1 MKIKELRRLIAEKK
15 KEARKL
21 LDEDKLKEAE
31 DITAE
36 IRELERKVEVAKA
49 IEDEEFRELKEQK
62 KKEDKEEQEE
72 KEERALK
79 EVILPG
85 EKFEK
90 RTDAQK
96 LRLDKIVRGM
106 AGKGWEGAEA
116 EREYYRNMTSSAN
129 STIIPQ
135 ELANK
140 IIDVARTNSAIFGRI
155 PTVPMESNNLTI
167 AVQTK
172 DPVAEFVVEGEPITE
187 SEAVFTKVTMEGKT
201 LAIFIPVTEQLLDSA
216 ENLNAQLTNSCAKAI
231 ALALDKALLYGT
243 GEEDKIKGISLYEN
257 INKITHTGGNSYDML
272 IKGIKETK
280 KSNVTPT
287 DITYSTDTGMDLSML
302 KDGNGQYIT
311 RPVSLDQ
318 YTFTESNNVK
328 TNEAYVY
335 DYNSLLLGIHKG
347 VTMEWGASADQFQ
360 RIMKG
365 LRIYI
370 RTDLAV
376 INPKG
381 ITQITVTP

>member
-1 MKIKELRRLIAEKK
+1 MKIKELRRVITEKK

-49 IEDEEFRELKEQK
+49 IEDEEFRELQEQK

-116 EREYYRNMTSSAN
+116 EREYYRSMTSSAN

>member
-1 MKIKELRRLIAEKK
+1 MKIKELRRVIAEKK

-49 IEDEEFRELKEQK
+49 IEDEEFRELQEQK

-116 EREYYRNMTSSAN
+116 EREYYRSMTSSAN

>member
-1 MKIKELRRLIAEKK
+1 MKIKELRRVIAEKK

-21 LDEDKLKEAE
+21 LDEDKIKEAE

-116 EREYYRNMTSSAN
+116 EREYYRSMTSSAN

>member
-116 EREYYRNMTSSAN
+116 EREYYRSMTSSAN

-376 INPKG
+376 VNPKG

>member
-116 EREYYRNMTSSAN
+116 EREYYRSMTSSAN